1 MSRILRTLALS
12 ATFAALAASA
22 QAGGVAIELDFEALG
37 AQSQIDGKG
46 IAVDATFSG
55 LGLNFIGATAFHD
68 NLQPSL
74 ATPSGSGFIWSDGQS
89 MTIDVLAGS
98 VLNFA
103 KLTFEYG
110 VNDVAFTVTVIGTE
124 TDQATGKAKQTTK
137 DIAGTGGG
145 FAWSGA
151 SKEIDISAIGPIDS
165 IVFSSN
171 TGRGLIT
178 LDNFKLLPDST
189 SPGGNVPE
197 PASYGLVGL
206 ALLGAGLSTRRRRQG

>member
-1 MSRILRTLALS
+1 MSRILRKWALS

-22 QAGGVAIELDFEALG
+22 QAGGVAIELDFEVLG
-37 AQSQIDGKG
+37 AQAQVDGKG
-46 IAVDATFSG
+46 IAVGSTFSG

-68 NLQPSL
+68 SLKPDL
-74 ATPSGSGFIWSDGQS
+74 ATPSGSGFIWSDTDT

-110 VNDVAFTVTVIGTE
+110 VNDVPFTVTVIGSE
-124 TDQATGKAKQTTK
+124 IDQATGKAKQATK
-137 DIAGTGGG
+137 DIAGTAGG

-151 SKEIDISAIGPIDS
+151 TKEIDISGVGPIDS
-165 IVFSSN
+165 IVFSS
-171 TGRGLIT
+171 TLQRGLIT
-178 LDNFKLLPDST
+178 LDNFKLLPAT
-189 SPGGNVPE
+189 TPPGGDVPE